1 MKTSLSV
8 CLFFAMMLVR
18 FFSWPLFGYAAEP
31 KPAWQKEWEATL
43 QAARKEG
50 QVTIYISGYEAV
62 LPEFEK
68 EYPDIKLLSVP
79 GRGSQLAQR
88 MIAERRGDKFLADV
102 FSSGGVTTHGQLYA
116 AKVLDPIK
124 PALILPEI
132 TDPSKWYQKRHH
144 YNDVENQYVFSYVGS
159 ATYGAVNYNTKL
171 VDPKDFKSYW
181 DLLNPKWKGKI
192 IARDVRVPG
201 PGSGN
206 HRLFYYHPEIGP
218 SFVRKLFGEMD
229 VTLFR
234 DYRQGPDWLA
244 VGKYSICFACDV
256 DVLKLKGLP
265 VDTFGPNA
273 FKEGGGLVQ
282 QFGTLTLVNR
292 APHPNAAKVFINWL
306 LSRKGQI
313 ALQKVT
319 ASGESP
325 SDSLR
330 IDIPKDDV
338 PYLNRRVDGV
348 KYLDTSLPEWQEM
361 KPVLDIMNE
370 AFKAAGKN

>member
-1 MKTSLSV
+1 MRNIISLFSAAV
-8 CLFFAMMLVR
+8 LVLGLAPAFAADAR
-18 FFSWPLFGYAAEP
+18 PE
-31 KPAWQKEWEATL
+31 WQREWEKIL

-50 QVTIYISGYEAV
+50 QVTVYISGYEAV

-68 EYPDIKLLSVP
+68 EYPDIKLVSVP

-218 SFVRKLFGEMD
+218 SFIRKLFGEMD

-244 VGKYSICFACDV
+244 VGKYAICFACDV

-265 VDTFGPNA
+265 VDTFGPNV

-361 KPVLDIMNE
+361 KPVLEIMNE
-370 AFKAAGKN
+370 ALKAAGKS